1 MIILVDIPTYTGTEY
16 PWLMNWLK
24 SVQSEVSYT
33 TICLF
38 SVTITIIICTQ
49 QFYDLFAKE
58 GYTEEWYV
66 SGMTKKVSC
75 LLQTL

>member
-1 MIILVDIPTYTGTEY
+1 MIILVDIQTYTGTEY

-24 SVQSEVSYT
+24 NVQSEVSY
-33 TICLF
+33 
-38 SVTITIIICTQ
+38 ITISLLVILITLIICTQ

-75 LLQTL
+75 LL

>member
-1 MIILVDIPTYTGTEY
+1 
-16 PWLMNWLK
+16 MNWLK

-33 TICLF
+33 TNCLF
-38 SVTITIIICTQ
+38 SVTITITICTQ

-66 SGMTKKVSC
+66 SEMTKKVSC
-75 LLQTL
+75 LF